1 MRLHKASQDGGSHID
16 VAHLWKNLYCR
27 KRKQIGGFS
36 YVFIVRYIL
45 QWPNTKTL
53 KIQKKKF
60 GAELPWLVENTTSP
74 ETNTKKDQGK

>member
-1 MRLHKASQDGGSHID
+1 MRLHKASQDGGNHID

-36 YVFIVRYIL
+36 LSDML

-53 KIQKKKF
+53 KIPKKF
-60 GAELPWLVENTTSP
+60 GAELP
-74 ETNTKKDQGK
+74 